1 MESGNTATS
10 TVPTT
15 SAYSNGGDKRTGGI
29 AWGGSLVG
37 SENPNNL
44 GYRYSNPL
52 KRFRRAG
59 DDDDDEDGGKKQLP
73 TNVVVQFQNR
83 QGEELA
89 NNLDIP
95 TKSSLDDL
103 QALVHTL
110 MEQQNDDDDD
120 AKATDHNKRIPYT
133 FYVKVESKIN
143 KGIFDDVEI
152 TTATLEEFLLTHEL
166 STEHTLELT
175 YQPLAVLRVRPVT
188 RCTDTMPGHTEAI
201 LHVSYSPNGKHLA
214 SGGGDFTVRFW
225 DVNTNLPKYTC
236 KHHKNH
242 VLCTSWSPDGTK
254 FASSD
259 KNGTLCMW
267 DPVTGKLL
275 YSKAKAHKQ
284 WITSI
289 SWEPMHLNNG
299 KCERFI
305 TSSKDSLL
313 KIWNSRTQQCIKT
326 LSGHTDSVECVKW
339 SGEGFFYS
347 ASRDRTIKMW
357 SAATHNMGTLI
368 RTLQGHA
375 HRVNTL
381 ALSNDYVCRIGPN
394 EFGTNRKNGNNKEDF
409 DQDELYQAALAN
421 YQRYKEQQEQGGK
434 SGTTGDGERLVS
446 GSDDYTLFLWH
457 PSSNGKHP
465 IKRLTGHQQAVN
477 HIAFSPDGR
486 YFASASFDKKVKL
499 WNGYSGD
506 FLMTFTGH
514 VGPVYQVAWS
524 SDSRY
529 LVSASKDST
538 AKLWEIA
545 TGKRAKATLPG
556 HADEVYALDW
566 NPNGSSVATGSKD
579 RTIKIWKH

>member
-1 MESGNTATS
+1 MANDSTAAS
-10 TVPTT
+10 TGGTTTAVATT
-15 SAYSNGGDKRTGGI
+15 SAYSNDDGKRTGGI

-44 GYRYSNPL
+44 GYRYSNPT

-59 DDDDDEDGGKKQLP
+59 DDDDESSGKKQLP

-95 TKSSLDDL
+95 TKSSIDDL

-110 MEQQNDDDDD
+110 MEQQQDNDDDD
-120 AKATDHNKRIPYT
+120 NKRIPYT
-133 FYVKVESKIN
+133 FYAKVESKLN
-143 KGIFDDVEI
+143 PGIIDDVEI
-152 TTATLEEFLLTHEL
+152 TTTTLEEFLLTHDI

-201 LHVSYSPNGKHLA
+201 LHVSYSPDGKHLV

-242 VLCTSWSPDGTK
+242 VLCTSWSPDCTK

-259 KNGTLCMW
+259 KYGTLCMW
-267 DPVTGKLL
+267 DPNTGKLL
-275 YSKAKAHKQ
+275 YSKSKAHKQ

-289 SWEPMHLNNG
+289 SWEPMHLNEG

-326 LSGHTDSVECVKW
+326 LSGHTDSIECVKW

-357 SAATHNMGTLI
+357 SAATHNLGTLI
-368 RTLQGHA
+368 RTLQGHG

-381 ALSNDYVCRIGPN
+381 AVSNDYICRVGPN
-394 EFGTNRKNGNNKEDF
+394 DFRNNQGKSKSGVVEN
-409 DQDELYQAALAN
+409 EYQAAVEN
-421 YQRYKEQQEQGGK
+421 YQHFKDQAQKQGSKG
-434 SGTTGDGERLVS
+434 SAGGDGERLVS

-457 PSSNGKHP
+457 PSSGKHP

-545 TGKRAKATLPG
+545 TGKKAKATLPG